1 MGMRRSGMHWGGSV
15 GIRRVY
21 SDNTEYTLCILR
33 LYRVYVVI
41 PREYSGVETW
51 VCGHIV
57 LRVAASPTRFVDFE
71 VRRRKKGEGVR
82 CCGGNGR

>member
-1 MGMRRSGMHWGGSV
+1 MSIHGYATIGYALGWKR
-15 GIRRVY
+15 
-21 SDNTEYTLCILR
+21 EYTSCIFR

-57 LRVAASPTRFVDFE
+57 LRVTASPARFVDFE
-71 VRRRKKGEGVR
+71 VRRRKKGERGEALRVQWAIR
-82 CCGGNGR
+82 LAPFI

>member
-21 SDNTEYTLCILR
+21 SDNTEYTSI
-33 LYRVYVVI
+33 YVVI

-57 LRVAASPTRFVDFE
+57 LRVTASPARFVDFE
-71 VRRRKKGEGVR
+71 VRRRKKGERGEALRVQWAIR
-82 CCGGNGR
+82 LAPFI